1 MENREVHCLL
11 INNDS
16 LVDVMYY
23 QLFKKLQISRDKDL
37 DGFSSHAI
45 TPLGYLKLRVTFRK
59 YPLAK
64 AIMVCFLVVST
75 MSLFNVLIERP
86 TLNALGVVIST
97 PHLTMKF
104 FNDDLKVVV
113 VRGD

>member
-1 MENREVHCLL
+1 
-11 INNDS
+11 
-16 LVDVMYY
+16 MYY

-45 TPLGYLKLRVTFRK
+45 TPFGYLKLRVTFRK